1 MSSLIVQMPVI
12 PPTAPEIIHKLCE
25 VQTLEMANGDH
36 VPIYTEHL
44 IHAGM
49 YSRTITMPP
58 GVRLIGALMKIP
70 TIVIVVGNARVLV
83 GNDLAEI
90 EGYAV
95 LPGSAG
101 RKQIFISKG
110 PVIITMTF
118 PTSAKTV
125 KEAER
130 EFTDEYD
137 ILLSNRQDLNK
148 IEITGEEA

>member
-1 MSSLIVQMPVI
+1 MSLSIPIPVL
-12 PPTAPEIIHKLCE
+12 PPTAPEIVEKLCE
-25 VQTLEMANGDH
+25 MQQVEMANGDH

-58 GVRLIGALMKIP
+58 GVKLIGALMKIP
-70 TIVIVVGNARVLV
+70 TIVTVVGTALVLV
-83 GNDLAEI
+83 GKEVAEI

-110 PVIITMTF
+110 SVIISMTF
-118 PTSAKTV
+118 PTSARTV

-130 EFTDEYD
+130 QFTDEYD
-137 ILLSNRQDLNK
+137 VLLSNRQDYND
-148 IEITGEEA
+148 IRITGEEA

>member
-1 MSSLIVQMPVI
+1 MSLSIAIPVL
-12 PPTAPEIIHKLCE
+12 PPTAPEIVEKLCE
-25 VQTLEMANGDH
+25 MQQVEMANGDH

-58 GVRLIGALMKIP
+58 GVKLIGALMKIP
-70 TIVIVVGNARVLV
+70 TIVTVVGTALVLV
-83 GNDLAEI
+83 GKEVAEI

-110 PVIITMTF
+110 SVIISMTF
-118 PTSAKTV
+118 PTSARTV
-125 KEAER
+125 QEAER

-137 ILLSNRQDLNK
+137 ILLSNRQDLNRV
-148 IEITGEEA
+148 EITEEQA

>member
-1 MSSLIVQMPVI
+1 MSLSIPIPVL
-12 PPTAPEIIHKLCE
+12 PPTAPEIVEKLCE
-25 VQTLEMANGDH
+25 MQQVEMANGDH

-58 GVRLIGALMKIP
+58 GVKLIGALMKIP
-70 TIVIVVGNARVLV
+70 TIVTVVGTALVLV
-83 GNDLAEI
+83 GKEVAEI

-110 PVIITMTF
+110 SVIISMAF
-118 PTSAKTV
+118 PTSARTV

-130 EFTDEYD
+130 QFTDEYD
-137 ILLSNRQDLNK
+137 VLLSNRQDYND
-148 IEITGEEA
+148 IRITGEEA